1 MSRAWLAEFEVFL
14 RVEKG
19 LTENSI
25 MAYLRDLRE
34 LGELAGSLGHDLA
47 RLEQAEIADWIR
59 ILRRRGLSPRSV
71 ARAIAAARCFYR
83 YLASGGVI
91 KNDPTEHLDAP
102 RSMKPLPHV
111 LSREE
116 VETLL
121 QTPDLGTTIGV
132 RDRAMLEILYA
143 SGLRVSELMSLA
155 VQQVS
160 LPLGF
165 LTCMGKGRKE
175 RIVPIGNEAQSR
187 VKEYLRTSRPF
198 LLKHHKSNFLFVS
211 RRGSQMTR
219 QAFWKILRA
228 YARKAGITRHLTP
241 HVFRHTFAT
250 HLLENGADLRSVQL
264 MLGHSDI
271 STTQIYTHVTRDR
284 LRQIYRRFHPRA

>member
-1 MSRAWLAEFEVFL
+1 MNRQWLVEYETFL

-19 LTENSI
+19 LAENSI
-25 MAYLRDLRE
+25 LAYMRDLRK
-34 LGELAGSLGHDLA
+34 LKDFTTARGNDLTALDQGELARWS
-47 RLEQAEIADWIR
+47 RT
-59 ILRRRGLSPRSV
+59 LRQQGLSPRSV
-71 ARAIAAARCFYR
+71 ARAIAAWRGFYR
-83 YLASGGVI
+83 YLAADGVI
-91 KNDPTEHLDAP
+91 KGDPTEHLEAP

-116 VETLL
+116 VESLL
-121 QTPDLGTTIGV
+121 ETPDTGTTRGS
-132 RDRAMLEILYA
+132 RDRAMLETVYA
-143 SGLRVSELMSLA
+143 SGLRVSELISLT
-155 VQQVS
+155 VQQVN

-175 RIVPIGNEAQSR
+175 RIVPIGAEARSAI
-187 VKEYLRTSRPF
+187 KLYLRDSRPL
-198 LLKHHKSNFLFVS
+198 LLKNRKSNFLFLT
-211 RRGSQMTR
+211 RRGSRMTR
-219 QAFWKILRA
+219 QGFWKILRG
-228 YARKAGITRHLTP
+228 YARKSGIRRHLTP

-284 LRQIYRRFHPRA
+284 LKQIYRRYHPRA